1 LLAELSEIQ
10 GDDDFIALGS
20 VPSEWFE
27 ERSMGS
33 ASTDGVYAD
42 IYATGWVSH
51 LRQRLS
57 KLAIELDMRDVD
69 TATLQRDIP
78 RAFTQ
83 HASYEVWLAELDG
96 IYYRSRY
103 GHNLENWALFEP
115 FHLTNVT
122 STPLNLIDQDLGLA
136 LKILGLQIVD

>member
-33 ASTDGVYAD
+33 AS
-42 IYATGWVSH
+42 TGWVSH